1 MGFRQLV
8 RNLRLMHEE
17 LERLE
22 EIKQVRAFRKAERK
36 RYEYLKS
43 KLKQQSKS

>member
-1 MGFRQLV
+1 
-8 RNLRLMHEE
+8 MHEE

-22 EIKQVRAFRKAERK
+22 EIKQVRRFRKAERK

-43 KLKQQSKS
+43 KLGCERKCLR